1 MIGAIKAFAANT
13 LGRIAIGAAIALLA
27 AVAFLSFRLQGAEA
41 KIAARDATI
50 AQTIAANETLVVV
63 NTELQKRAARDGEAL
78 RNLRDVQT
86 RLAADADRRRIELDR
101 LAESDPDVASFLD
114 MPIPAALRVPDA
126 ARGDADGGSPDQ
138 DQ

>member
-50 AQTIAANETLVVV
+50 AQTIAANETLVAV

-126 ARGDADGGSPDQ
+126 ARGDADGDGPDQ
-138 DQ
+138 D

>member
-101 LAESDPDVASFLD
+101 LAESDPDVADFLD
-114 MPIPAALRVPDA
+114 MPIPAALRVRDA
-126 ARGDADGGSPDQ
+126 PSGDADGDGPDQ

>member
-1 MIGAIKAFAANT
+1 MIGAIKAFAANS

-50 AQTIAANETLVVV
+50 AQTIAANETLVAV
-63 NTELQKRAARDGEAL
+63 NTELRKQATRDGAIL
-78 RNLRDVQT
+78 RELRDVQAG
-86 RLAADADRRRIELDR
+86 LATVANDRRNQIDR

-126 ARGDADGGSPDQ
+126 ARGDADGDGPDQ

>member
-1 MIGAIKAFAANT
+1 MLAIVNT
-13 LGRIAIGAAIALLA
+13 IAGRIAIGAAIALLA
-27 AVAFLSFRLQGAEA
+27 LVAFLSFRLQGAEA

-50 AQTIAANETLVVV
+50 AQTIAANETLVAV

-101 LAESDPDVASFLD
+101 LAESDPDVADFLD
-114 MPIPAALRVPDA
+114 MPIPAALRVRHAPS
-126 ARGDADGGSPDQ
+126 GDADGDGPDQ

>member
-126 ARGDADGGSPDQ
+126 ARGDADGAGPDQ
-138 DQ
+138 D

>member
-126 ARGDADGGSPDQ
+126 ARGDADGDGPDQ
-138 DQ
+138 D